1 LALPIWT
8 WAVYG
13 GARVEWRGREFWVGM
28 DMKVHELKK
37 NKSGERNLDGL
48 YGGPGSRSSSRDK
61 DRVD

>member
-1 LALPIWT
+1 
-8 WAVYG
+8 
-13 GARVEWRGREFWVGM
+13 M

-37 NKSGERNLDGL
+37 NQIGERSLDGS

>member
-1 LALPIWT
+1 MPIWT

-13 GARVEWRGREFWVGM
+13 GSRVEWRGREFWVGM

-37 NKSGERNLDGL
+37 KKSDERGL
-48 YGGPGSRSSSRDK
+48 GGSYDVLGSRSSSRDK

>member
-1 LALPIWT
+1 MPIWT

-37 NKSGERNLDGL
+37 KSGERTSERS
-48 YGGPGSRSSSRDK
+48 YGVPGSRSSSRDK